1 MSEQKPST
9 PKKGM
14 CLECGSERLIRDY
27 ETAEVVC
34 NECGFVIDEKIADTG
49 PEWRAFDMEQ
59 REKRTR
65 VGAPITQTI
74 HDKGL
79 STMIGFG
86 NRYIYN
92 KKLSSEKRA
101 QLYRMRK
108 WQRRIR
114 VSDSTER
121 NLASALSTLSRI
133 CSSMGLPMNVLET
146 ASVIYRRIQ
155 KKQMRGRLIK
165 GTVAGSIYMAC
176 RKCGVARTLSDVA
189 TSSGMNKKEVGKHY
203 RYLIKELR
211 EFVPQL
217 PPSYYISRF
226 VNNLELTGGVET
238 IALQILNVAKKAR
251 LTSGRGPQGM
261 AAAAT
266 YIASNIINDR
276 RTQREVAEIANVTEV
291 TIRNRYKELVEGF
304 KFTIK
309 L

>member
-1 MSEQKPST
+1 LNDEPPSQLKREC
-9 PKKGM
+9 P
-14 CLECGSERLIRDY
+14 ECGNDRFIRDY

-34 NECGFVIDEKIADTG
+34 VGCGFVITDKIFNTG
-49 PEWRAFDMEQ
+49 PEWRAFDVEQ

-79 STMIGFG
+79 STMIGWSS
-86 NRYIYN
+86 RDYYN

-121 NLASALSTLSRI
+121 NLASALSSMSKI
-133 CSSMGLPMNVLET
+133 CSSMNLPKNILET
-146 ASVIYRRIQ
+146 ASVIYRRIL
-155 KKQMRGRLIK
+155 KKQMRGRLIV
-165 GTVAGSIYMAC
+165 GVVAASVYMAC
-176 RKCGVARTLSDVA
+176 RKCGIARTLDDVA
-189 TSSGMNKKEVGKHY
+189 YSSGIKKKEVGKHY
-203 RYLIKELR
+203 RYIVKELR
-211 EFVPQL
+211 EFVPPL
-217 PPSYYISRF
+217 PPSYYVSRF
-226 VNNLELTGGVET
+226 VNNLELAGGVET
-238 IALQILNVAKKAR
+238 IALQILTVAKKFR
-251 LTSGRGPQGM
+251 LTSGRGPQGI

-266 YIASNIINDR
+266 YIASNIVNDR
-276 RTQREVAEIANVTEV
+276 RTQREVAEVANVTEV

-304 KFTIK
+304 QFTIK

>member
-9 PKKGM
+9 PKKGR
-14 CLECGSERLIRDY
+14 CLECGSERSIRDY

-34 NECGFVIDEKIADTG
+34 IECGFVIDEKIADSG

-59 REKRTR
+59 RAKRTR

-79 STMIGFG
+79 STMIGWS
-86 NRYIYN
+86 NRDFYN

-121 NLASALSTLSRI
+121 NLASALSAMSRM
-133 CSSMGLPMNVLET
+133 CSSMGLPKNVLET
-146 ASVIYRRIQ
+146 ASVIYRRNL
-155 KKQMRGRLIK
+155 KKNMRGRLIK
-165 GTVAGSIYMAC
+165 GIVAASIYMAC
-176 RKCGVARTLSDVA
+176 RKCGVARTLDDVA
-189 TSSGMNKKEVGKHY
+189 TSSDMNKKEVGKYY

-211 EFVPQL
+211 EFVPPL
-217 PPSYYISRF
+217 PPSCYISRF
-226 VNNLELTGGVET
+226 VNNLELVGGVET
-238 IALQILNVAKKAR
+238 IALQILTVAKKAR

-266 YIASNIINDR
+266 YIASNIVNDR
-276 RTQREVAEIANVTEV
+276 RTQREVAEVANVTEV
-291 TIRNRYKELVEGF
+291 TIRNRYKELVESF
-304 KFTIK
+304 QYTIN